1 MTRTQRWTS
10 VAAAVAFLALPVVGS
25 AEDETKFDKQWRP
38 TPAVS
43 APASQEPTASLAP
56 QRPTDVPFRSA
67 QEPFKPRSLSA
78 SEADYRRVNPS
89 IHTD

>member
-38 TPAVS
+38 MPAVS
-43 APASQEPTASLAP
+43 ALASQEPTASLAP
-56 QRPTDVPFRSA
+56 QQPTDVPFRSA
-67 QEPFKPRSLSA
+67 HERSNPRSLSA
-78 SEADYRRVNPS
+78 SEADYRRVNSS

>member
-1 MTRTQRWTS
+1 

-25 AEDETKFDKQWRP
+25 AEDETKFEKQWRP

-56 QRPTDVPFRSA
+56 QRPTDVPFPSVN
-67 QEPFKPRSLSA
+67 ETSKPLSLSA
-78 SEADYRRVNPS
+78 SEADYQRVNPTA
-89 IHTD
+89 HTD